1 MYALYAPCE
10 GYRVCLNGHEKG
22 HYNHKVQVH
31 QWSSR
36 NGEIASL
43 SLMNRVHFYP
53 FFRIKNSYSKC
64 YMN

>member
-1 MYALYAPCE
+1 MYALYASCE

-31 QWSSR
+31 QWSNK

-43 SLMNRVHFYP
+43 SLMNKVHFCH
-53 FFRIKNSYSKC
+53 FITFRIKTDI
-64 YMN
+64 